1 MLTKHLRSS
10 GVGWRS
16 KMTIGTILFIYLDPK
31 SVQSLKNLIQP
42 SNLIKSDQIW
52 SIYPIKTPES
62 NQIWSNLTHIRSKHQ
77 NLIKI
82 RSKRNPAHD
91 LTLEE
96 TYLQNVRKIWQN
108 FVVNLM
114 ITVWRSRV
122 LWIQVT
128 PRGSQWTLVKV
139 CCSQAAQSAHMQQLP
154 NCTTPPCTTPTLE

>member
-1 MLTKHLRSS
+1 MGTRVHWPKFTDVDKASEIFGCWVKIKDDHWHHIDYLSGSKISS
-10 GVGWRS
+10 IFEES
-16 KMTIGTILFIYLDPK
+16 D
-31 SVQSLKNLIQP
+31 SA
-42 SNLIKSDQIW
+42 IKSDQIW
-52 SIYPIKTPES
+52 PISDQNTR
-62 NQIWSNLTHIRSKHQ
+62 IWSKG
-77 NLIKI
+77 
-82 RSKRNPAHD
+82 NPAHD

-154 NCTTPPCTTPTLE
+154 SCTTPPCTTPACSILLMN